1 MPLASKGITSPRL
14 FRRLSNQKPMLS
26 TTEGRTT
33 IYNRA
38 NSQIGV
44 LGELEE
50 VKNYLLTQKLVFLG
64 AFIDLEKGM
73 IFPTLP
79 SLERLDLSYTNIRKD
94 PSQKFL
100 RLLGIMNS
108 CIDLVPWAKLHM
120 RPLQMHLLYYWK
132 VMEKNIYLKIPVTD
146 HVKSHLH

>member
-50 VKNYLLTQKLVFLG
+50 VKKYLLTQKLVFLG

-73 IFPTLP
+73 IFPTL
-79 SLERLDLSYTNIRKD
+79 ERYQALRDL
-94 PSQKFL
+94 
-100 RLLGIMNS
+100 
-108 CIDLVPWAKLHM
+108 
-120 RPLQMHLLYYWK
+120 
-132 VMEKNIYLKIPVTD
+132 IYLIQTSEKIQVRNF
-146 HVKSHLH
+146 